1 MELDDGTKALF
12 GGAKALDEG
21 MTALRDGLRTFDEA
35 AVGKL
40 IDFIGDDYQ
49 TVSDRVSAML
59 DLMND
64 YPSYAGKS
72 DSMTG
77 VTAFVIRTEPIETK
91 EEA

>member
-1 MELDDGTKALF
+1 MSAL
-12 GGAKALDEG
+12 K
-21 MTALRDGLRTFDEA
+21 DGLKTFDEA

-40 IDFIGDDYQ
+40 IDFIDGDYQ

-72 DSMTG
+72 ESMTG
-77 VTAFVIRTEPIETK
+77 VTAFVIRTEPIEA
-91 EEA
+91 EENA